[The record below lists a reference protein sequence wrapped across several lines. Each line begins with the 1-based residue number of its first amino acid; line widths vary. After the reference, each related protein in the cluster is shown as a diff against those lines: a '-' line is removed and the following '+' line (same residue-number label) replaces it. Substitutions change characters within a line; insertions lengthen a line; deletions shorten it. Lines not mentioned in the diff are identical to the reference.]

1 MTTIPGSTRLTIP
14 PIMSVLVEDAMDVM
28 IARSSARRVAGLLG
42 FASPFRA
49 QIATAVAV
57 LADIIV
63 NSELPQTIHLNG
75 LRDGAQT
82 AIQISCAAPWLAA
95 ADPKD
100 ALVALL
106 SKLEGLVDE
115 VALEPGAP
123 PKIVMMLWLLG
134 DRTTSGSALA

>member
-14 PIMSVLVEDAMDVM
+14 PIMGVLVEDAMDVM

-42 FASPFRA
+42 FSSPFRA

-63 NSELPQTIHLNG
+63 NSELSQTIHLNG

-82 AIQISCAAPWLAA
+82 GMQISCGAPWLAA

-115 VALEPGAP
+115 VALEPGGP
-123 PKIVMMLWLLG
+123 PKIVMMLWLSG
-134 DRTTSGSALA
+134 DRTTSGSEFA